1 MGLRLNN
8 PKRNC
13 VAVGVSSVE
22 FSRLPNARSEKNMAQ
37 SFPVVGVGTCQIAG
51 TDQIPTRH
59 SKFRDVFEK
68 RVRFSP
74 SAGRDNPFPS
84 RWGAGTLL
92 TLTFDYLGLLDKCAT
107 PNFVREKSVRPISL
121 AS

>member
-22 FSRLPNARSEKNMAQ
+22 FSRLPNAGSEKNMAQ

-59 SKFRDVFEK
+59 SKFRDVFESDS
-68 RVRFSP
+68 RP
-74 SAGRDNPFPS
+74 APADDNRFPS
-84 RWGAGTLL
+84 RWGAGILL
-92 TLTFDYLGLLDKCAT
+92 TLTFY
-107 PNFVREKSVRPISL
+107 
-121 AS
+121 